1 MDSEVTPQEAA
12 ELAGVNVQTIYSWIK
27 RGLQGKKLSAKKKQG
42 RVVIIRSDLDR
53 FIEET
58 TKDF

>member
-12 ELAGVNVQTIYSWIK
+12 KLAGVNVQTIYSWIK
-27 RGLQGKKLSAKKKQG
+27 RGLQGKKLPAKKKQG
-42 RVVIIRSDLDR
+42 RVVIIKSDLDR
-53 FIEET
+53 FVEET